1 MSRRPSPQPVHKK
14 TVPYCVKR
22 NDGDPITR
30 NDLQYDLL
38 HHIFSD
44 EHAVFTDP
52 NPTLRGDPPGTKTT
66 FHDLYIN
73 ALIRSPRASK
83 VLREKML
90 DTPEFGTDFAKLS
103 LLANVG
109 RINTTMACESSQP
122 CILRSSQV
130 LLQSLIILLILVFP
144 EMKTAIRTY
153 HPIPALQKTNGNL
166 QDAPRIKNILKSCL
180 LDGESKAGVPSTPVD
195 ILSRSV
201 RTATPF

>member
-14 TVPYCVKR
+14 TVPYCVKK

-38 HHIFSD
+38 HYIFSD
-44 EHAVFTDP
+44 EHPVFTDP

-83 VLREKML
+83 VLREKMT
-90 DTPEFGTDFAKLS
+90 DTPEFGTDFAKLA

-109 RINTTMACESSQP
+109 RINTTMACESLRRYK
-122 CILRSSQV
+122 CIILSFV
-130 LLQSLIILLILVFP
+130 QSLIHSCVLVFP

-201 RTATPF
+201 RSSTSY